1 MEKTRTC
8 TDDVRRLR
16 GAFGGVE
23 TGKGLR
29 GVGERYRGGWLAD
42 DVVCCS
48 VCVAGSVER
57 GEPTRDARNRGVLLF
72 VAEIY
77 RPFFRSKGSRGELR
91 LTRQAVGTPAR
102 TYLSCEIHA
111 VRRSVV
117 HVASIVSNERV
128 LACQIR
134 RTKARVVV
142 PDAPVQHRHAFHL
155 FAVRDLQQ
163 VVQIRVVRVR
173 VRAFVITGHV
183 LRIHGRTELVQPRS
197 GVQGLQ
203 GVCRFHG
210 LGGRHAGASAN
221 RSGCAIRRVTRDVQK
236 PVMRR
241 FRERPHTELS
251 SWIVGDTGSGR
262 V

>member
-1 MEKTRTC
+1 VREGSKGGKDRVSFRGGDGESGYSYSTPSPRSFRASGEGDWKKRKKKSNVFLVVFWISVGAINMEKTRTC

-23 TGKGLR
+23 TGKGL
-29 GVGERYRGGWLAD
+29 
-42 DVVCCS
+42 
-48 VCVAGSVER
+48 
-57 GEPTRDARNRGVLLF
+57 
-72 VAEIY
+72 
-77 RPFFRSKGSRGELR
+77 
-91 LTRQAVGTPAR
+91 
-102 TYLSCEIHA
+102 SCEIHA

-117 HVASIVSNERV
+117 HIASVVSSERV